1 MNFRSLRF
9 RLTAWYASVLAAIF
23 VLLGGLFFLSLRRSI
38 QGIVFETEARRAR
51 QIGNFITG
59 PLASAGT
66 AGLAATIE
74 RFYAPERNNRFIR
87 ITRQDGTVL
96 YRSGAPED
104 QTFSPSDV
112 PGCSQW
118 PDRSSAHRQP
128 LHGGPALLL
137 AAFHTP
143 PEAGASYLIEVGTSS
158 QPVDRM
164 LSRLGFLFGLALPVV
179 LVVVVGGGYLLIRRA
194 LRPVDLMTGKA
205 ELISHHNLDERLPVP
220 PSGDELERL
229 AEALNHMI
237 GRLQDTLAN
246 SQRFLADASHEL
258 RTPLTVVRGELE
270 SLAQDSRLPHE
281 VAERVGSLLE
291 EAERLS
297 KIVERLFALSRLD
310 AGEAQAEWVRFDL
323 AGLAAG
329 TAEQMSLLAEDKR
342 IRLVCESHQPVEVKG
357 DRARLKQ
364 VVVNLL
370 DNAIK
375 YTPEG
380 GSIRLAVNAHAGEAV
395 LEVADTGI
403 GILPEALPH
412 VFERFYRVDESRS
425 RQPDGAGLGLAIIK
439 SICKAHSGEIEVESA
454 VGRGST
460 FRVRLPAANHL
471 A

>member
-1 MNFRSLRF
+1 MNIRSIRF

-23 VLLGGLFFLSLRRSI
+23 VLLGALFFIPLRRSI
-38 QGIVFETEARRAR
+38 EGIMLETEARRAR

-59 PLASAGT
+59 PFSPSAHS
-66 AGLAATIE
+66 GLAETIE
-74 RFYAPERNNRFIR
+74 RFYAPERNSRFIR

-96 YRSGAPED
+96 YLSGAPED
-104 QTFSPSDV
+104 QTFAPAAV
-112 PGCSQW
+112 PVAEHW
-118 PDRSSAHRQP
+118 PARSAARRQA
-128 LHGGPALLL
+128 LGSGPALLL
-137 AAFHTP
+137 AAFRAP
-143 PEAGASYLIEVGTSS
+143 APGGGSYLVEVGTSS
-158 QPVDRM
+158 LSVDRM
-164 LSRLGFLFGLALPVV
+164 LSRLGLLFALALPVV
-179 LVVVVGGGYLLIRRA
+179 LVVVAGGGYLLIRRA

-205 ELISHHNLDERLPVP
+205 ELISHHNLDERLPVA

-229 AEALNHMI
+229 AEALNRML
-237 GRLQDTLAN
+237 GRLQDTLSN
-246 SQRFLADASHEL
+246 SKRFLADASHEL

-270 SLAQDSRLPHE
+270 NLAQDPRLAPDL
-281 VAERVGSLLE
+281 ADRVGSLLE

-310 AGEAQAEWVRFDL
+310 AGEAQSEWVRFDL

-329 TAEQMSLLAEDKR
+329 TADQMGLLAEDKR
-342 IRLVCESHQPVEVKG
+342 ISLTCEAEAPVPVEG

-380 GSIRLAVNAHAGEAV
+380 GSIRLRVSALDGQAV
-395 LEVADTGI
+395 LQVSDTGI
-403 GILPEALPH
+403 GIPPEALPH
-412 VFERFYRVDESRS
+412 IFERFYRVDQSRS

-439 SICKAHSGEIEVESA
+439 SICKAHGGEIGVESA

-460 FRVRLPAANHL
+460 FRVRLPLAA
-471 A
+471 

>member
-1 MNFRSLRF
+1 MNFRSIRV
-9 RLTAWYASVLAAIF
+9 RLTVWYASVLAAIF
-23 VLLGGLFFLSLRRSI
+23 VLLGGLFFLPLRRSI
-38 QGIVFETEARRAR
+38 QGIVLETEARRAR

-59 PLASAGT
+59 PLASGEA
-66 AGLAATIE
+66 ADLAATIE

-96 YRSGAPED
+96 YRSGPPED
-104 QTFSPSDV
+104 QTFSPPAV
-112 PGCSQW
+112 PVVSQW
-118 PDRSSAHRQP
+118 PNRSSARRQP
-128 LHGGPALLL
+128 LDGGSALLL

-143 PEAGASYLIEVGTSS
+143 PQAGASYLIEVGTSS

-164 LSRLGFLFGLALPVV
+164 LSRLGFLFALALPVV
-179 LVVVVGGGYLLIRRA
+179 LVVVAGGGYLLIRRA

-205 ELISHHNLDERLPVP
+205 ELISHHNLDDRLPVP
-220 PSGDELERL
+220 HSGDELEHL

-237 GRLQDTLAN
+237 GRLHDTLAN

-270 SLAQDSRLPHE
+270 TLAQDARLPRE
-281 VAERVGSLLE
+281 VADRMGSLLE

-342 IRLVCESHQPVEVKG
+342 IRLVCESHQPVEVEG

-380 GSIRLAVNAHAGEAV
+380 GSIRLAVSALAGEAV

-403 GILPEALPH
+403 GIPPEALPH

-454 VGRGST
+454 LGRGST
-460 FRVRLPAANHL
+460 FRVRLPVVT
-471 A
+471 